1 MTQLPSCK
9 SPEAGAVLAATAE
22 PKFLVRI
29 PLSVLRELAPTT
41 VGKFV
46 VEEPGYMILS
56 SPVELVRS
64 SVDGVYNLVK
74 DEEEE

>member
-1 MTQLPSCK
+1 MSEVQ
-9 SPEAGAVLAATAE
+9 E

-29 PLSVLRELAPTT
+29 PLGVLRELSPTT
-41 VGKFV
+41 VWKFI
-46 VEEPGYMILS
+46 VEGDDYIELLC
-56 SPVELVRS
+56 PVELVRS

>member
-1 MTQLPSCK
+1 VTQ
-9 SPEAGAVLAATAE
+9 E

-46 VEEPGYMILS
+46 VEELGYMILS

-64 SVDGVYNLVK
+64 SVDGSYNLVM
-74 DEEEE
+74 DEEAE

>member
-1 MTQLPSCK
+1 MTETQ
-9 SPEAGAVLAATAE
+9 E

-29 PLSVLRELAPTT
+29 PLSVMRELSPTT

-64 SVDGVYNLVK
+64 SVDGAYNLVVDK
-74 DEEEE
+74 EAE